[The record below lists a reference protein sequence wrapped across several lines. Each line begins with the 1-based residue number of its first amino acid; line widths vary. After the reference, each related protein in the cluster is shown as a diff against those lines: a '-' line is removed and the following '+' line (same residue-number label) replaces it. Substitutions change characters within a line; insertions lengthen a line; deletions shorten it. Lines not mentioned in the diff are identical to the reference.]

1 MLQNKEYNFRIRIA
15 HLGMN
20 QVRRALF
27 FCVVSMI
34 PLHMKLQI
42 VVAETKENHCLSK
55 EMKEQI
61 CVIVT

>member
-1 MLQNKEYNFRIRIA
+1 MRIA

-20 QVRRALF
+20 QVRRTLF
-27 FCVVSMI
+27 FCLVPMI

-42 VVAETKENHCLSK
+42 VIAKTKENQSLSK

-61 CVIVT
+61 CVIFT